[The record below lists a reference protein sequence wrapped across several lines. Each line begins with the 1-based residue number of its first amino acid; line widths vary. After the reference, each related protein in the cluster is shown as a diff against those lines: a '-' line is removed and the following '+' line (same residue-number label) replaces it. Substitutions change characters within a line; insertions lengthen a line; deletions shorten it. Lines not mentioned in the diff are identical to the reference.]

1 MHGDDLGSDHTGGLI
16 VGAVPTGLVLAIV
29 LQQAGVKH
37 VLIDKLAHGQNASRA
52 PVIRAHIF
60 EVLTRS
66 AFLKRWARAVEGS
79 KRSAFETDIGR
90 LMAIN
95 FLPRKS

>member
-1 MHGDDLGSDHTGGLI
+1 MEDHGSDHTGGLI
-16 VGAVPTGLVLAIV
+16 VGAVPTGLVLAIT
-29 LQQAGVKH
+29 LQQAGVKR

-52 PVIRAHIF
+52 PVIGAHTLRCSRAQRF
-60 EVLTRS
+60 SSVGRARLKVANGRRLRS
-66 AFLKRWARAVEGS
+66 IA
-79 KRSAFETDIGR
+79 R